1 MASFAKTKTFSND
14 EKIILIPIHSLD
26 GSRVAGSVDDP
37 AAKPF
42 FHA

>member
-1 MASFAKTKTFSND
+1 MASFAKTKTFSNN
-14 EKIILIPIHSLD
+14 EKITLILIHSLD